1 MFSKKRNFL
10 ILKNYFGISMVN
22 SRNTVR
28 LNGLNYG
35 TIVKSFSV
43 HTSHSNG
50 ESHVNDDGHGHG
62 TGNGNND
69 HHDEHHDD
77 HHGHHEITG
86 EVDLNKVY
94 VPLSSVVN
102 SCNFII
108 Y

>member
-1 MFSKKRNFL
+1 MKNFL
-10 ILKNYFGISMVN
+10 GISMVN
-22 SRNTVR
+22 SRNLVR
-28 LNGLNYG
+28 LNGFSNG

-43 HTSHSNG
+43 HSSHSNG
-50 ESHVNDDGHGHG
+50 ESHLNADGHGHG
-62 TGNGNND
+62 VGNGHND

-94 VPLSSVVN
+94 VPLSSDVN
-102 SCNFII
+102 SCIFII